1 MLADLNI
8 SQRPF
13 QTPLLCGKQS
23 LQTWS
28 SYWKLG
34 GSLVIGLGCAFMCS
48 SFSRGSSC
56 FVSLIACLI
65 FLPVKAMRA
74 AEGVRM
80 DGKCRSVLRKM
91 CLFSE
96 YDQVQYAYRL

>member
-13 QTPLLCGKQS
+13 QTPLLCGKQCF
-23 LQTWS
+23 QTWS

-96 YDQVQYAYRL
+96 YDYRL